1 MKKKNNIPTILGVI
15 ILLAGVFAGVFL
27 LNMRQ
32 VFKIGADASLS
43 PKDIRVSNISDTSAT
58 ISWTT
63 DKETTGFVNWGESQ
77 GSVANIEK
85 ESEDNQ
91 KFFTHTI
98 TISGLKASG
107 TYYYK
112 INSDGTSVDNGGIP
126 WQFTTGPALSVN
138 KHSVLISGSVVTT
151 SGLPAKR
158 ALVYATVSGYL
169 LSTPTSDTGN
179 FVFQLSGVRTTD
191 LGSYQEIDSAGTLV
205 EISVQAGIDG
215 TASAQIF
222 PHSANPIPAIIL
234 GQVYDFRSRA
244 PSVDSQNP
252 DANLSLP
259 ENIDAGS
266 KFDVATSF
274 GTPASTSVILENLD
288 EGEVVTSTQPEF
300 FGKGPGGEEI
310 TITVNSET
318 PISETINIPSNG
330 SWNWSPPSTLAA
342 GAHAI
347 TITWKDATGIT
358 RSLTRNF
365 VVQAGEAPA
374 FTASESGSTPSPSPT
389 VSPSPTPILSPTP
402 TPAATTLP
410 TAATTEAVPE
420 TGSLTGTLLLS
431 IMGVAVLLF
440 SFAIWKVSENNA

>member
-1 MKKKNNIPTILGVI
+1 MQARRQPRPRKDMKKKNNIPTILGVA
-15 ILLAGVFAGVFL
+15 ILLVGVFAGVFL

-32 VFKIGADASLS
+32 IFKIGADTSVS
-43 PKDIRVSNISDTSAT
+43 PKDIRVSNISDTLAT

-63 DKETTGFVNWGESQ
+63 DKETSGFVSWGESQ
-77 GSVANIEK
+77 GSVGNIET

-91 KFFTHTI
+91 KFFTHTV

-112 INSDGTSVDNGGIP
+112 ISSDGTNFDNGGIP
-126 WQFTTGPALSVN
+126 WQFTTGQPLGLN
-138 KHSVLISGSVVTT
+138 KNSTLISGSVVTS

-158 ALVYATVSGYL
+158 ALVYATLSGYL
-169 LSTPTSDTGN
+169 LSTLTSDTGN

-191 LGSYQEIDSAGTLV
+191 LSSYQKIDPASTLI
-205 EISVQAGIDG
+205 EISVQAGVDG
-215 TASAQIF
+215 SASAQIF
-222 PHSANPIPAIIL
+222 PRSANPIPAMIL
-234 GQVYDFRSRA
+234 GQVHDFRGLPAS
-244 PSVDSQNP
+244 SDGQNP
-252 DANLSLP
+252 DANLTLP
-259 ENIDAGS
+259 ENITSES
-266 KFDVATSF
+266 KFNVATQS
-274 GTPASTSVILENLD
+274 GTPNPTSVILENLN
-288 EGEVVTSTQPEF
+288 EGEIVTSTQPEF

-310 TITVNSET
+310 TITINSET
-318 PISETINIPSNG
+318 PVTETISIPSDG
-330 SWNWSPPSTLAA
+330 SWNWSPPSSLAA

-374 FTASESGSTPSPSPT
+374 FTASESGSTPSPTIS
-389 VSPSPTPILSPTP
+389 SSPTP
-402 TPAATTLP
+402 TPAP
-410 TAATTEAVPE
+410 TPAATAQPIPD

-440 SFAIWKVSENNA
+440 SFAIWKVADN